1 MNLVFVNWRDIQ
13 RVQRLAISTA
23 TAYLT
28 LYWARKT
35 ASSIALTIHAVVAKL
50 ASKGGANREMRIPVA
65 MSNVADAA
73 DCRPHCWGL
82 FGADDP
88 IGADYRACA
97 NYGPL
102 Y

>member
-1 MNLVFVNWRDIQ
+1 MDV
-13 RVQRLAISTA
+13 TA
-23 TAYLT
+23 
-28 LYWARKT
+28 
-35 ASSIALTIHAVVAKL
+35 L
-50 ASKGGANREMRIPVA
+50 ASLLRIPVA
-65 MSNVADAA
+65 ISNVADAA

-97 NYGPL
+97 AYGPL